1 MNELNEK
8 KEVLELSDPNTGWLA
23 KSKQLL
29 LSNLNQKFTPT
40 QNVLFSLALLHAEV
54 NGTFAKAEFGID
66 EVIKLTNN
74 AKYERFEKKAIT
86 RDRVLVAA
94 SSINL
99 GVDIESDLPKDF
111 IGGTFQI
118 FSNINYIR
126 GKYHVYFN
134 TNLDENGFSPIVWL
148 LKSTENNPLMYNIN
162 VFSKLKSAGQSLYE
176 NILVASNNNT
186 KNMFLTLE
194 DIKLIFKANGK
205 TMNNFKS
212 LNYRHLAPA
221 IEDINKHTE
230 LNVEV
235 IKIKTGKAVTGVE
248 LKWSLEKVS
257 LPPSNKQK
265 ALMNDLYVQLKQL
278 APIDKKDLQLLEKLK
293 TNHLLSSSDAQ
304 RVIAATLKRVNE
316 LKHIEEYPELPVPTK
331 TEKDFADFFSKFGK
345 LTDKNIKE
353 VLSRISIFPEEEQE
367 KLLNFAYD
375 IYYDNGGQSIR
386 YIITLLVEW
395 DLEEVKT
402 LEDAKRIHI
411 DNYGTNCEI
420 PKNVKVSDDFLNAMN
435 LWKD

>member
-1 MNELNEK
+1 
-8 KEVLELSDPNTGWLA
+8 
-23 KSKQLL
+23 
-29 LSNLNQKFTPT
+29 
-40 QNVLFSLALLHAEV
+40 
-54 NGTFAKAEFGID
+54 
-66 EVIKLTNN
+66 
-74 AKYERFEKKAIT
+74 
-86 RDRVLVAA
+86 
-94 SSINL
+94 
-99 GVDIESDLPKDF
+99 
-111 IGGTFQI
+111 
-118 FSNINYIR
+118 
-126 GKYHVYFN
+126 
-134 TNLDENGFSPIVWL
+134 
-148 LKSTENNPLMYNIN
+148 
-162 VFSKLKSAGQSLYE
+162 
-176 NILVASNNNT
+176 
-186 KNMFLTLE
+186 MFLTLE

-221 IEDINKHTE
+221 IEDINQHTE

-316 LKHIEEYPELPVPTK
+316 LKHIEEYPELPAPTK